1 MELLPRQSDAAENE
15 RALMALLDSVDGVV
29 FEYDLELDRYVV
41 VRGKREALLGYSPA
55 EWCEPG
61 FWAAHVHP
69 EDVES
74 AHGFCVSAI
83 DAQRDHQFEYR
94 MLARDG
100 RAVWMHDHVT
110 LVLRD
115 GRPRALRGVM
125 LDVTERRANE
135 ALLRTTHDRFASL
148 LDGLSAGLLFEDEQ
162 RRILFANRAFSEA
175 FDLPKALLIGQDCRV
190 VLQTLA
196 PAFAEPVAAVER
208 IEGLIARREPVASED
223 VRLRDGRVLECGY
236 VPFEAH
242 GRGHLWQFQDVTERR
257 RAERAL
263 RATSAATA
271 SLTGE
276 AFCRELVRELSFAL
290 GVRIAFVAEVDARD
304 ERDERRLKVLALWD
318 ETRRT
323 RIAECE
329 LSCSPC
335 EIALARGEFLC
346 NGRLAADFPDHFAVA
361 AIGARSYLGVAL
373 RSADGATRGVLAVV
387 HDAPFG
393 NPGGARDIL
402 GVFAGRAAAELER
415 QRAENALRA
424 SEARNRALLETFP
437 DMLFVVDSEGVFLDY
452 HAPDPRLL
460 LMPAEQFLG
469 RRLADVLPEPL
480 ATPFGELLRDTFA
493 TGRSHRSVRALAA
506 PIGERTFEYRLL
518 PFGDDRAL
526 IIARDI
532 TEQRRLEDRQ
542 VQAQKLESIGRMA
555 GGVAHDFN
563 NLLTGILSY
572 AELGAIEA
580 EGGTLGEYF
589 RRIQLAGER
598 AAGLT
603 KQLLAFAREELVEP
617 RVVAPNDLVDEMLA
631 FLRRVI
637 GEHVQ
642 LETDLAPDAW
652 RTRIDPTQFYSV
664 LMNLVVNA
672 RDALPSGGE
681 VRIATRNLR
690 LEGEA
695 SVLPEGEYVELTVS
709 DDGVGM
715 DEPTRQRV
723 FEPFFTTKGAG
734 RGVGMG
740 LATCYGIVRQ
750 NGGAIQLSSREGAG
764 TCVQVLLPR
773 VDQPGESRPAPLDT
787 QVRGSERVLLVE
799 DDRVVRD
806 IAVGA
811 LEKLGYSVSFAGDGA
826 EALERFLERLDEIDV
841 LVTDVVMPRL
851 GGDALAAKLR
861 ERRRDLPVL
870 FISGYA
876 PAGDG
881 ELRGSALLRK
891 PFSPA
896 DLARKLR
903 EVLASSPRA

>member
-1 MELLPRQSDAAENE
+1 METLPPTSDAAENE

-29 FEYDLELDRYVV
+29 FEYNLELDRYVV
-41 VRGKREALLGYSPA
+41 VRGKREALLGYSA
-55 EWCEPG
+55 QEWCEPG

-69 EDVES
+69 DDVET
-74 AHGFCVSAI
+74 AHGFCIASI
-83 DAQRDHQFEYR
+83 DARRDHQFEYR

-100 RAVWMHDHVT
+100 RSVWIHDHVT
-110 LVLRD
+110 LVQRD
-115 GRPRALRGVM
+115 GRPFALRGVM
-125 LDVTERRANE
+125 LDVTERRAAE
-135 ALLRTTHDRFASL
+135 ALLRRTHDRFASL

-162 RRILFANRAFSEA
+162 RRILFANRALGEA
-175 FDLPKALLIGQDCRV
+175 LGVPSTQQIGQDCRV
-190 VLQTLA
+190 LLRALLPQFV
-196 PAFAEPVAAVER
+196 EPLEVEAR
-208 IEGLIARREPVASED
+208 IEELIARRAPAPSED
-223 VRLRDGRVLECGY
+223 VRMLDGRVFERSY

-242 GRGHLWQFQDVTERR
+242 GQRGHLWQFQDVTERR

-263 RATSAATA
+263 RDISAATA
-271 SLTGE
+271 AQTGE
-276 AFCRELVRELSFAL
+276 AFCRELVRELSRAL

-304 ERDERRLKVLALWD
+304 ETRLRLLSIFDQLGAARLADRD
-318 ETRRT
+318 
-323 RIAECE
+323 IPG
-329 LSCSPC
+329 SPC
-335 EIALARGEFLC
+335 ELTLERGEFLS
-346 NGRLAADFPDHFAVA
+346 NGALAEEFPKHFAVA
-361 AIGARSYLGVAL
+361 ELGARSYFGVPL
-373 RSADGATRGVLAVV
+373 RSADGAVRGVLAVL
-387 HDAPFG
+387 HDAPFA
-393 NPGGARDIL
+393 NIESARGIL
-402 GVFAGRAAAELER
+402 AVFAGRAGAELER
-415 QRAENALRA
+415 QRAEDALRA
-424 SEARNRALLETFP
+424 SEARYRALLETFP
-437 DMLFVVDSEGVFLDY
+437 DMLFVVDSGGVFLDY

-460 LMPAEQFLG
+460 LLPPEEFLG

-480 ATPFGELLRDTFA
+480 ATPMGVLLSETFA
-493 TGRSHRSVRALAA
+493 TGRPQRSVRALAV
-506 PIGERTFEYRLL
+506 PVGERTFEYRIV
-518 PFGDDRAL
+518 PFGRDRAL

-532 TEQRRLEDRQ
+532 TEQRRLEDRLF
-542 VQAQKLESIGRMA
+542 QAQKLESIGRMA

-563 NLLTGILSY
+563 NLLTGILGY

-580 EGGTLGEYF
+580 ADGALGEYF

-642 LETDLAPDAW
+642 LETELAADAW
-652 RTRIDPTQFYSV
+652 RARIDPTQFYSV

-672 RDALPSGGE
+672 RDALPSGGV
-681 VRIATRNLR
+681 VRIATRNAR
-690 LEGEA
+690 IEGET
-695 SVLPEGEYVELTVS
+695 SGLPAGDYIELTVS

-715 DEPTRQRV
+715 DETTRQRA
-723 FEPFFTTKGAG
+723 FEPFFTTKDAG

-750 NGGAIQLSSREGAG
+750 NGGAIQVSSREGEG
-764 TCVQVLLPR
+764 TRVQVLLPR
-773 VDQPGESRPAPLDT
+773 VDQPRDARPARPET

-799 DDRVVRD
+799 DDRVVRE

-811 LEKLGYSVSFAGDGA
+811 LVKLGYRVLPAADGE
-826 EALERFLERLDEIDV
+826 EALELALGRLDEIDV

-851 GGDALAAKLR
+851 GGDALAARLR

-881 ELRGSALLRK
+881 EARGSTLLRK
-891 PFSPA
+891 PFAPA

-903 EVLASSPRA
+903 EVLDAHAAKV

>member
-1 MELLPRQSDAAENE
+1 MALPPQQSDAAENE
-15 RALMALLDSVDGVV
+15 RALMSLLDSVDGVV

-41 VRGKREALLGYSPA
+41 VRGKPEALLGYSQQ
-55 EWCEPG
+55 EWCESG

-74 AHGFCVSAI
+74 AHGFCVSSI
-83 DAQRDHQFEYR
+83 DARRDHQFEYR

-100 RAVWMHDHVT
+100 RTVWMHDHVT

-125 LDVTERRANE
+125 LDVTERRTNE
-135 ALLRTTHDRFASL
+135 ALLRATHDRFASL

-162 RRILFANRAFSEA
+162 RRVLFANRAFGAA
-175 FDLPKALLIGQDCRV
+175 FDTPEALLIGQDCRV
-190 VLQTLA
+190 VLQALA
-196 PAFAEPVAAVER
+196 PNFAEPGATVER
-208 IEGLIARREPVASED
+208 IEGLIARPEPISSED
-223 VRLRDGRVLECGY
+223 VRLRDGRVLECSY
-236 VPFEAH
+236 VPLEAH

-271 SLTGE
+271 SQTGE
-276 AFCRELVRELSFAL
+276 AFCRELVRELSRSL

-304 ERDERRLKVLALWD
+304 ERRLKVLSLWD
-318 ETRRT
+318 EAGRT
-323 RIAECE
+323 RIADCE

-335 EIALARGEFLC
+335 ETVLARGEFLC
-346 NGRLAADFPDHFAVA
+346 NGNLADDFPNHFAVS
-361 AIGARSYLGVAL
+361 AIGARSFLGVAL
-373 RSADGATRGVLAVV
+373 RSADGAMRGVLAVV
-387 HDAPFG
+387 HDASFA
-393 NPGGARDIL
+393 NPGSTRDIL
-402 GVFAGRAAAELER
+402 GVFAGRAAAELQR

-469 RRLADVLPEPL
+469 RRLDEVLPEPL
-480 ATPFGELLRDTFA
+480 ATPIGELLRDTFA
-493 TGRSHRSVRALAA
+493 TGRSHRSVRALTA

-532 TEQRRLEDRQ
+532 TEQRRVEDRQ
-542 VQAQKLESIGRMA
+542 FQAQKLESIGRMA

-617 RVVAPNDLVDEMLA
+617 RVVAPNELVDEMLA

-672 RDALPSGGE
+672 RDALPSGGD
-681 VRIATRNLR
+681 VRIATRNVR

-734 RGVGMG
+734 RGIGMG

-764 TCVQVLLPR
+764 TSVQVLLPR
-773 VDQPGESRPAPLDT
+773 VDQPRESRPVHPDT
-787 QVRGSERVLLVE
+787 EVRGSERVLLVE

-811 LEKLGYSVSFAGDGA
+811 LEKLGYRVSFAGDGA
-826 EALERFLERLDEIDV
+826 EALERFLECLDEIDV

-851 GGDALAAKLR
+851 GGDALAAKFR

-903 EVLASSPRA
+903 EVLAARSLRA